1 MDPLLRWLIHMTG
14 GRSPHFCWLLTG
26 GFNSSSYVGRR
37 PQFFISLTSPLGF
50 LSVLIIRQPTSS
62 RASDLS
68 EKRETAMM
76 GRCQSHTRKCID
88 NLDWRLGRENYERE
102 TKQVK
107 KLLLPTTLAEHTQ
120 IFTLLSSFTRSK
132 SWLPLKPH
140 LLGWSCASL
149 ALSLSLSQ
157 THWLISLKI
166 LK

>member
-1 MDPLLRWLIHMTG
+1 MGPLLRWLIHMTG

-26 GFNSSSYVGRR
+26 GFNSFSYVGRR

-50 LSVLIIRQPTSS
+50 LSVLIIWQPTSS

-76 GRCQSHTRKCID
+76 GRCQNHTRKCID

-107 KLLLPTTLAEHTQ
+107 KLLLPTTLGEHTQ

-140 LLGWSCASL
+140 LLGWSCVSL

-157 THWLISLKI
+157 TRWLISLEI